1 VSAASPRRLARA
13 FAARRGHTSLIPFI
27 TAGYP
32 TLNDSLALLRGLAAL
47 PVLAVEIGIP
57 FSDPIADGPEIQRAS
72 ERALAAGV
80 GPRET
85 LDLVRRFR
93 ETTDLPVVVM
103 TYANP
108 VLRIGVER
116 FAAEAIDAGVDALI
130 VSDLP
135 PDEAPATWDALDAAG
150 LDTVVLVAPTTEPAR
165 LPLLLARCRGF
176 VYCLARTGVTGAGG
190 GDAGQVTDR
199 VQAIRHSCPLPV
211 AIGFGISTPA
221 RVRELDGAADALIV
235 GAALMRA
242 VREGIEESGN
252 GEGVG
257 DGVSNRG
264 VERALALAGAMN
276 VALA

>member
-1 VSAASPRRLARA
+1 MSAAPSRRLARA
-13 FAARRGHTSLIPFI
+13 FAARRGHTSLIPFV

-32 TLNDSLALLRGLAAL
+32 TPDHSLALLQGLAAL

-57 FSDPIADGPEIQRAS
+57 FSDPIADGPEIQRTS
-72 ERALAAGV
+72 ERALAAGI

-85 LDLVRRFR
+85 LELVRRFR
-93 ETTDLPVVVM
+93 SASDLPVVVM

-116 FAAEAIDAGVDALI
+116 FAAEAMAAGVDALI

-135 PDEAPATWDALDAAG
+135 PDEEPATWDAFDAAG
-150 LDTVVLVAPTTEPAR
+150 LDTVVLVAPTTDPAR
-165 LPLLLARCRGF
+165 LPLLLGRCRGF

-190 GDAGQVTDR
+190 GDAGQVTER
-199 VQAIRHSCPLPV
+199 IHSIRQACTLPV

-242 VREGIEESGN
+242 VREGIEESN
-252 GEGVG
+252 GEGEQ
-257 DGVSNRG
+257 RG

-276 VALA
+276 SALA

>member
-1 VSAASPRRLARA
+1 VNAASPRRLARA

-32 TLNDSLALLRGLAAL
+32 TPDDSLALLRGLAAL

-57 FSDPIADGPEIQRAS
+57 FSDPIADGPEIQRTS
-72 ERALAAGV
+72 ERALAAGI

-93 ETTDLPVVVM
+93 ATSDIPVVVM

-116 FAAEAIDAGVDALI
+116 FAAEAKDAGVDALI

-135 PDEAPATWDALDAAG
+135 PDEAPATWDALEAAG
-150 LDTVVLVAPTTEPAR
+150 LDTVVLVAPTTDPAR
-165 LPLLLARCRGF
+165 LPLLLGRCRGF

-190 GDAGQVTDR
+190 GDAGQVTER
-199 VQAIRHSCPLPV
+199 VQTIRQACSLPV

-242 VREGIEESGN
+242 VREGIEETGN
-252 GEGVG
+252 GEGER
-257 DGVSNRG
+257 RG
-264 VERALALAGAMN
+264 VERALALAGTMN
-276 VALA
+276 SALA

>member
-1 VSAASPRRLARA
+1 VSAAPPGRLARA
-13 FAARRGHTSLIPFI
+13 FADRRGHTSLIPFV

-32 TLNDSLALLRGLAAL
+32 SPGATLALLEGLAAL

-72 ERALAAGV
+72 ERALTAGI

-93 ETTDLPVVVM
+93 ASSDLPVVVM

-108 VLRIGVER
+108 VLRIGAER
-116 FAAEAIDAGVDALI
+116 FAAEAKEAGVDGLI

-135 PDEAPATWDALDAAG
+135 PDEAPATWEAFDAAG
-150 LDTVVLVAPTTEPAR
+150 LDTVMLIAPTTDSAR
-165 LPLLLARCRGF
+165 LPVLLERCRGF

-190 GDAGQVTDR
+190 GESGAIPAR
-199 VQAIRHSCPLPV
+199 VAAIRAVCGLPV
-211 AIGFGISTPA
+211 AIGFGITSAA
-221 RVRELDGAADALIV
+221 RARELDGAADALIV

-242 VREGIEESGN
+242 VREGIEER
-252 GEGVG
+252 G
-257 DGVSNRG
+257 DGADGERRG
-264 VERALALAGAMN
+264 IERALELAGAMRS
-276 VALA
+276 ALA